1 MAIEVTDL
9 DLAYAA
15 GIFDGEGFVGLTI
28 NRQPTHR
35 RVNMTYNLT
44 VSIANTNLPL
54 IAWLKDSFGG
64 YISTRQYRKDEY
76 PDRLLGYEWKI
87 VARQAD
93 VFLRLLLPYLR
104 IKREQTETALRFY
117 GEAELHDRKGP
128 SGTTLVR
135 RLAPQEVERRRTIY
149 QELRLL
155 KKEGS

>member
-1 MAIEVTDL
+1 MATKGNCFLMRSTSRKARYTEVGTPLAIEVTDL

-93 VFLRLLLPYLR
+93 
-104 IKREQTETALRFY
+104 E
-117 GEAELHDRKGP
+117 
-128 SGTTLVR
+128 
-135 RLAPQEVERRRTIY
+135 RLAYLIQRSFVDDYGRRY
-149 QELRLL
+149 
-155 KKEGS
+155 